1 MARLSP
7 TLTCCACHEKFPR
20 EQIIYYGSQQNQ
32 LKYCPSCYTEKRDR
46 EKFSNFVCEL
56 FGIKAPGPKLY
67 SQRKKLKETYGFTDD
82 TILQTLEYLFRVK
95 HFNKGFESLGLVN
108 PQSVDE
114 AKRYFKKQKEELE
127 KMKQAEEA
135 RVRDLI
141 VPVKKK
147 ERKLDL
153 LDINDYLEDE

>member
-1 MARLSP
+1 M
-7 TLTCCACHEKFPR
+7 
-20 EQIIYYGSQQNQ
+20 
-32 LKYCPSCYTEKRDR
+32 
-46 EKFSNFVCEL
+46 
-56 FGIKAPGPKLY
+56 
-67 SQRKKLKETYGFTDD
+67 
-82 TILQTLEYLFRVK
+82 EYLFRVK

-108 PQSVDE
+108 PQNVDE

-141 VPVKKK
+141 VPIKKK

-153 LDINDYLEDE
+153 LDINDYLED

>member
-7 TLTCCACHEKFPR
+7 TLTCCACQEKFPR

-32 LKYCPSCYTEKRDR
+32 LKYCPSCYTEKRKR

-141 VPVKKK
+141 VPIKKK
-147 ERKLDL
+147 ERKLNL
-153 LDINDYLEDE
+153 LDINDYLED

>member
-1 MARLSP
+1 MARLNP

-20 EQIIYYGSQQNQ
+20 EQIVYYGSQQNQ
-32 LKYCPSCYTEKRDR
+32 LKYCPSCYTEKRER

-127 KMKQAEEA
+127 KMKQVEEA

-141 VPVKKK
+141 VPIQKK